1 MQNGPV
7 KEWVHKLSKKLANSK
22 PQRGDR
28 KKFPHWGS
36 TNIWRH
42 RTNLSGHSD
51 LAIWICAPLF

>member
-1 MQNGPV
+1 MQNGHV

-42 RTNLSGHSD
+42 RTNL
-51 LAIWICAPLF
+51 